1 MIQLYSGS
9 SISKKRILL
18 LSDGQ
23 DASAKNILPVLPNLN
38 ITIDA
43 ILYG

>member
-1 MIQLYSGS
+1 MVQLYSGS

-23 DASAKNILPVLPNLN
+23 DRSAEDILPELPNLN
-38 ITIDA
+38 ITIDT
-43 ILYG
+43 IIYG

>member
-1 MIQLYSGS
+1 MVQLYSGS

-23 DASAKNILPVLPNLN
+23 DSSAKNILPELPNLN
-38 ITIDA
+38 ITIDT
-43 ILYG
+43 IIYG